1 MIVSRNQST
10 HINIGGKKHLYFGG
24 TNYLGLAHRK
34 EIMKAASSAFARY
47 GFSSG
52 ASRLTSGETDVLL
65 QLEKNLAQFGS
76 SESAVV
82 LPAGY
87 LTNQAV
93 VDSLDEK
100 VDFWLMHEKAH
111 ASIKTAVSQSRKPV
125 VVYDCEHEKGSLRQ
139 RYDLSEDAL
148 LGVFAEPIEPLTGEI
163 IDMERLKNA
172 CQNDDFL
179 IVDEAHSFGVLGA
192 TGNGAIGC
200 FDLSTS
206 TQRLIRTGTFS
217 KAFGCYGGFI
227 LAQADLI
234 EEIKSYANCYK
245 ASTSLPPVICAAA
258 LQALVLI
265 KEKTTT
271 LEPLRK
277 NIETLNQSFVRLGL
291 KEYRTWSV
299 PIYHLVDSPV
309 IENLKSELLDNYIFL
324 PPVGGYFKELGPI
337 GLRFT
342 IQAGHDREDLEKL
355 VSIIGRHIAIS

>member
-10 HINIGGKKHLYFGG
+10 HISIGGKKHLYFGG

-34 EIMKAASSAFARY
+34 EVMKAATLAFAKY

-52 ASRLTSGETDVLL
+52 ASRLTSGQTDVLI
-65 QLEKNLAQFGS
+65 QLEKDLAQFGS
-76 SESAVV
+76 CEASVV
-82 LPAGY
+82 LPSGY

-100 VDFWLMHEKAH
+100 IDFWLMHEKAH
-111 ASIKTAVSQSRKPV
+111 ASIKTALSQSQKTIV
-125 VVYDCEHEKGSLRQ
+125 IYDSKHEKNSLRQ
-139 RYDLSEDAL
+139 RYDLPDDAL
-148 LGVFAEPIEPLTGEI
+148 LGVFAEPVEPLTGEV
-163 IDMERLKNA
+163 IDIDSLSAA
-172 CQNDDFL
+172 CQIDDFL
-179 IVDEAHSFGVLGA
+179 ILDEAHSFGVLGA
-192 TGNGAIGC
+192 NGNGAIGC
-200 FDLSTS
+200 FDLSLRIK
-206 TQRLIRTGTFS
+206 RLIRTGTFS

-227 LAQADLI
+227 LAQQELI
-234 EEIKSYANCYK
+234 DQIKSYANCYK

-258 LQALVLI
+258 LQALIMI

-291 KEYRTWSV
+291 KEYQSWSM

-309 IENLKSELLDNYIFL
+309 IEDLKSELLDNYIFL

-342 IQAGHDREDLEKL
+342 IQAGHQSNDLERL
-355 VSIIGRHIAIS
+355 ISIFESYIAVN